1 MVVANQPEVQVVTV
15 ARGKADAERFDHIVA
30 VAEGENVA
38 LVLDVVAGS
47 GDTDVLADADVVVDY
62 G

>member
-1 MVVANQPEVQVVTV
+1 MVVGNQPEVQVVTV
-15 ARGKADAERFDHIVA
+15 ARGKADAEWFDQIVA

-47 GDTDVLADADVVVDY
+47 GDTDVVADADVVVDY